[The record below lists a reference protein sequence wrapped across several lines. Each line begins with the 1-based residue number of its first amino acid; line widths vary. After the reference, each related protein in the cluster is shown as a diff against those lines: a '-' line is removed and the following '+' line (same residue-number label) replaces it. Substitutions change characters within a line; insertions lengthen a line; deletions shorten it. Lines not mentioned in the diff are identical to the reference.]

1 MRPSVSQQTVDIPT
15 LFDRYEWGFETVEPG
30 IWRSTFADEQDE
42 EFDLYVADSEEWLH
56 FAVTPFTPAPAPE
69 CRQKL
74 TSLLL
79 NLNQSVRLVRFAT
92 DSDGD
97 VSLLADLPRATLSFA
112 LFAATMD
119 ALIHYTRELATP
131 VGRAATD
138 PRFEVSFP

>member
-1 MRPSVSQQTVDIPT
+1 MDIPA
-15 LFDRYEWGFETVEPG
+15 LFDRYEWGFETVEVG

-42 EFDLYVADSEEWLH
+42 EFDLYVADGEEWLH

-69 CRQKL
+69 CREKL

-79 NLNQSVRLVRFAT
+79 SLNQSLRLVRFAT

-97 VSLLADLPRATLSFA
+97 VSLLADLPRADLSFT

-119 ALIHYTRELATP
+119 ALIHYTRELAAP
-131 VGRAATD
+131 LGRTATD
-138 PRFEVSFP
+138 PRFEMSFP